1 MKYVLNHEGKPYYK
15 YFEDISAVPRVSF
28 NEKGISDYLVQF
40 AKDHGLWWHRD
51 DLWNVIIKKP
61 ASPGYE
67 DHPTVM
73 VQGHTDIVGV
83 KAPNSNFN
91 FDTDPLELYVED
103 GWLKAKDTTLGADCG
118 HGVAYMLA
126 LLDDNSL
133 QHPPLEFFFSV
144 QEEAGIGGPRNV
156 DYSLFSAKKLINTD
170 MMFEGGTYTSTA
182 NVVGGDF
189 IKKVMIKENINP
201 TFEIKV
207 SGLYGGHAAMHIY
220 RDQACSIKVAAR
232 VLYRMMKEMR
242 INLVSINGGTIRN
255 NIAAECVAVFTCE
268 EKYSERMKE
277 ITAIVMAEA
286 KKEHEVSDPGLFIAL
301 NQTDTAPKAMDDIS
315 SRDVIELLNVLPS
328 GVYMRSPETDKLVTA
343 SRNMGNV
350 NLTGDTLTI
359 GYMFRSAIKSQ
370 IVDLMEQT
378 VTVADKFGAVYMEKY
393 RYSGY
398 TTDGNT
404 PLCNLWKD
412 VYKEAT
418 GKELTLMAIHGGTD
432 AGTIIEGMNGM
443 DVIAIGPNTTNVHR
457 PGEALELASFDR
469 TYGYLKT
476 ILYRL

>member
-15 YFEDISAVPRVSF
+15 YFEDISAIPRVSF

-40 AKDHGLWWHRD
+40 AKDRGLWWYRD

-73 VQGHTDIVGV
+73 VQGHTDLVGE
-83 KAPNSNFN
+83 KAPDSNFN

-126 LLDDNSL
+126 LLDDNTL

-144 QEEAGIGGPRNV
+144 LEEAGIGGPRHI

-170 MMFEGGTYTSTA
+170 VMFEGATYVSTA

-189 IKKVMIKENINP
+189 IKRVSMVKNSKPAFAVKVA
-201 TFEIKV
+201 
-207 SGLYGGHAAMHIY
+207 GLYGGHAAMNMY
-220 RDQACSIKVAAR
+220 REQACAIKVAAR
-232 VLYRMMKEMR
+232 VLYHFMKEVK
-242 INLVSINGGTIRN
+242 INLASITGGTIRN
-255 NIAAECVAVFTCE
+255 NIAEECAAVFTCE
-268 EKYSERMKE
+268 EKYFDRMKE
-277 ITAIVMAEA
+277 IADAVMAEA
-286 KKEHEVSDPGLFIAL
+286 KAEHAVSDPGLYITL
-301 NQTDTAPKAMDDIS
+301 NPVDSPEEAMDDIS
-315 SRDVIELLNVLPS
+315 SKGVIDLLNVLPS
-328 GVYMRSPETDKLVTA
+328 GTYMRSLVRNNLVIT

-350 NLTGDTLTI
+350 NLEDDVLKI
-359 GYMFRSAIKSQ
+359 GYMFRSAMKSQ
-370 IVDLMEQT
+370 IADLMDQT
-378 VTVADKFGAVYMEKY
+378 LIIADRFGALYVEDY
-393 RYSGY
+393 RYSGF

-404 PLCNLWKD
+404 PLNNLWKE

-418 GKELTLMAIHGGTD
+418 GKDLTLLAIHGGTD
-432 AGTIIEGMNGM
+432 VGTIVEGMNGM
-443 DVIAIGPNTTNVHR
+443 DVISIGPNTINVHR

-476 ILYRL
+476 ILSRL